1 MDERQILRHHNA
13 ANSRRKV
20 FLSFAVMGLGTWVS
34 TSNARDQG
42 SVKFRP
48 SMQAEVSMVEVQVVG
63 LRIPRELTPQPWQTK
78 IVPPTD
84 PRDTHRFILHAPET
98 MVTPLA
104 IVVQSFKNEAVSQSD
119 IGEFGSGLIHSL
131 APRMGARSR
140 PAVGLARFG
149 LLEGAKS
156 LFGTSQAGTA
166 LDVLM
171 FVGQAP
177 GKWPVLL
184 QAQMAAGTFSSL
196 APAIDRCWTGIEY
209 L

>member
-1 MDERQILRHHNA
+1 MDEHQILRRHNA
-13 ANSRRKV
+13 ENSRRTV
-20 FLSFAVMGLGTWVS
+20 LLIFAVMGLGIWIP
-34 TSNARDQG
+34 TSNARAQG
-42 SVKFRP
+42 SAKFRP
-48 SMQAEVSMVEVQVVG
+48 SMQAEVSLVEVQVVG
-63 LRIPRELTPQPWQTK
+63 LRIPREQTPQPWQTE
-78 IVPPTD
+78 IVPPTN
-84 PRDTHRFILHAPET
+84 PPDTHRFILHAPET
-98 MVTPLA
+98 MVAPLA

-119 IGEFGSGLIHSL
+119 IGEFASGLIHSL

-140 PAVGLARFG
+140 PAVGPVRYG